1 MLKLSAA
8 FENSSGT
15 SHRWSFS
22 DPNRNLTAP
31 EVREQLEKLCEL
43 ELFSKEGVQ
52 LFKQVTSAKLVETI
66 ETELF

>member
-8 FENSSGT
+8 FENSLGT

>member
-8 FENSSGT
+8 FENSLGT

-52 LFKQVTSAKLVETI
+52 LFKQVTSAKLVENI

>member
-1 MLKLSAA
+1 M
-8 FENSSGT
+8 
-15 SHRWSFS
+15 
-22 DPNRNLTAP
+22 AP

-52 LFKQVTSAKLVETI
+52 LFKRVTSAKLVETS